1 MYPQFY
7 KDLTTKTTFFEGW
20 PCFKFNNFELALS
33 TNLKFYTSLSNVLKL
48 KVTKVWG
55 LIFTFIEVT
64 REKLVE
70 GAPICPPP
78 SILNRVKSKL
88 LVSLSIKTCRLDVLL
103 FSEFI
108 NIVPI
113 FIILLYWLNYVIVYF
128 FGDLFRL
135 VQRINYLPNFI

>member
-1 MYPQFY
+1 M
-7 KDLTTKTTFFEGW
+7 TTKTTFFEGW
-20 PCFKFNNFELALS
+20 PCFKFNNFELALA

-48 KVTKVWG
+48 KVRKVWG

-70 GAPICPPP
+70 GARICPPSP

-135 VQRINYLPNFI
+135 VQRINNLPNFI